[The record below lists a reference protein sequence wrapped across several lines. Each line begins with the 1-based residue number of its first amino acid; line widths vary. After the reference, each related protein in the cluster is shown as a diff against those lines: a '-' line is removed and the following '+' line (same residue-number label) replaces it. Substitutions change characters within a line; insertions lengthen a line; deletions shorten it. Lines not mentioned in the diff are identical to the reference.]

1 MPAPYCSTVKSALTE
16 LKEILVRSQGN
27 GPSVFAA
34 IASLEATIESI
45 EEKSLAQDDF
55 TTDMGVPV
63 IAGLTQ
69 SVVS

>member
-1 MPAPYCSTVKSALTE
+1 MPVTNCSTVKEALTE

-45 EEKSLAQDDF
+45 EEKSLAQDDI
-55 TTDMGVPV
+55 TSEMGLPV
-63 IAGLTQ
+63 ISGLTQ
-69 SVVS
+69 PVVS